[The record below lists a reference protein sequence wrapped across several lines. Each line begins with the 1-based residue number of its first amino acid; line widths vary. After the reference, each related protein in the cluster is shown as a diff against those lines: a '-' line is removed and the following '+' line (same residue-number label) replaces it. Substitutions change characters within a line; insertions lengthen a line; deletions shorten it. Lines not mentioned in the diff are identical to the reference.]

1 MQINNWWSSF
11 PDVLDQQ
18 LQREAILMLPLQVKE
33 FYCEQVSVGILSY
46 RCCNIGKMK
55 WKTQSLGSRCSSRK
69 LLIWGSFFL
78 PCLWWWYWWLLGG
91 NSVNWSYGLRG
102 RHTSLVYIITPV
114 LWLPGKYGTHL
125 HNGNASRAVVNK
137 SRRKEIRRQ
146 FKFNKDGMWRR
157 WW

>member
-1 MQINNWWSSF
+1 
-11 PDVLDQQ
+11 
-18 LQREAILMLPLQVKE
+18 MLPLQVKE

-55 WKTQSLGSRCSSRK
+55 WKTQSLGSTCSSRK
-69 LLIWGSFFL
+69 ILIWGSFFL

-137 SRRKEIRRQ
+137 SRRKEIWRQ
-146 FKFNKDGMWRR
+146 FKFNNVEEMMVNSEEQFHVGGLEHHVYFWQFKSRIL
-157 WW
+157 